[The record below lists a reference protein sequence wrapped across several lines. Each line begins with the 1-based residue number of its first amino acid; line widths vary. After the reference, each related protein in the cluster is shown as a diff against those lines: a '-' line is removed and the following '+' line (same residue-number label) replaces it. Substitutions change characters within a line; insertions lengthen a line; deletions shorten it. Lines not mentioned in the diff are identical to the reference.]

1 MYCCISSVYPLKN
14 ITSLWRPDTRFINTL
29 SICSFRSSLA
39 NEVQI
44 FSCAG
49 VIPTGFARLYC
60 SIECQCTFS
69 DFSIS
74 VSSCLCAHERV
85 NHHRFNLC
93 STSFAFL
100 TNPLTPSLQPP
111 TPFADLC
118 LLFLHCGSSTLSA
131 RAQWGVLGSGRLVR
145 RASVCTLHKSG
156 QQRCSDNNAGT
167 GSSQPSFACI
177 PPILSTYRGDQHVHS
192 IESPPFA
199 HRR

>member
-1 MYCCISSVYPLKN
+1 MVFLTES
-14 ITSLWRPDTRFINTL
+14 
-29 SICSFRSSLA
+29 
-39 NEVQI
+39 
-44 FSCAG
+44 
-49 VIPTGFARLYC
+49 ARLYC
-60 SIECQCTFS
+60 SLECQCIFS

-74 VSSCLCAHERV
+74 VSSCSCPHERV

-93 STSFAFL
+93 STYHAPL

-118 LLFLHCGSSTLSA
+118 LLSPHCGSSTLPA
-131 RAQWGVLGSGRLVR
+131 RAQWGVLGSGRLAR

-156 QQRCSDNNAGT
+156 QQRDSDNNAGT
-167 GSSQPSFACI
+167 GSSQPSCACI
-177 PPILSTYRGDQHVHS
+177 PPILSTCRGDQHVRS